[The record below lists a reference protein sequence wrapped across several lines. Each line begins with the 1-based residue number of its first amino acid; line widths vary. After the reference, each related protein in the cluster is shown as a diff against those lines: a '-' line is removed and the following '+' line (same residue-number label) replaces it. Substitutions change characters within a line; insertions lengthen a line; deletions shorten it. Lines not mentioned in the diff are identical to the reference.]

1 MDRRQRLA
9 MVQTAYRRL
18 QDARLTGPLGS
29 LQTHDRP
36 RPSLSRVT
44 DTEKVGELA
53 LEPWPERHHASSS
66 AGIAVI
72 VSRGGYGTA
81 RWAVAE
87 GGRRPAPPAAVV
99 KPTSPARRRRLSTGP

>member
-9 MVQTAYRRL
+9 LVQTAYRRL

-44 DTEKVGELA
+44 DTEKVDE
-53 LEPWPERHHASSS
+53 
-66 AGIAVI
+66 
-72 VSRGGYGTA
+72 SR
-81 RWAVAE
+81 
-87 GGRRPAPPAAVV
+87 
-99 KPTSPARRRRLSTGP
+99 